1 MNLRISKI
9 AVKNFKGIKSLDI
22 DLTDNAVISGQNASG
37 KTSIMDAVSWLLFDK
52 DSAGNSKFEVRPL
65 DAEGNKVHQIDI
77 SVEGTFEADGKTYV
91 LSKTQKE
98 NWVKKRGTENPV
110 LQGNKNEFSVN
121 GYPKSDKDY
130 KAFVSALVDEDIF
143 KLLTNPLAFPSL
155 DWKKQRAILMSIV
168 ADIDN
173 AEIGK
178 DVPGFHLIVPEL
190 EVASLD
196 DIKKKHTKER
206 NELRKRQEEIPV
218 RIDALFE
225 QKQEVDEK
233 GINAEKD
240 RLKVEIEE
248 EKAKLPE
255 SSDKTLAEINTKIN
269 ALNNALYALKVKAS
283 EAQNKKY
290 AELNATIDALYE
302 EWRRACTEAAD
313 KKREMDKAK
322 DTVETL
328 NRSIKNLQTNYRT
341 VSAEEFDETQ
351 LVCKT
356 CGQKLPKTRIESYRK
371 QFAKNK
377 ADALSLIEADGK
389 NMSVKRNAENER
401 YEALR
406 AELSELDKV
415 VSAKRKAYEE
425 ADSKRKAIPDEPVDY
440 KNTPE
445 YKEISDKY
453 LHLKQ
458 EQAHAKDHDMERAE
472 GLARINEKESHIDIL
487 DRQLFQ
493 LEVNAKLD
501 AKIEELRI
509 ELKET
514 AQMVANHEQIL
525 SVLDSYIRALSKKIN
540 DQFEGLEFKLFE
552 DQLNGGVKETCSI
565 TYGGV
570 PYSDL
575 NTGHRI
581 VAGCQIIRELQ
592 KIYGASVPVWIDN
605 AEGLS
610 EGNEPE
616 MPCQI
621 IMLKVTNDPLITV
634 H

>member
-173 AEIGK
+173 TEIGK
-178 DVPGFHLIVPEL
+178 DVPGFHLIAPEL

-225 QKQEVDEK
+225 QKQEVDEN

-240 RLKVEIEE
+240 RLKAEIAKEE
-248 EKAKLPE
+248 QNLPE
-255 SSDKTLAEINTKIN
+255 PSDKVLLEINNKIN

-302 EWRRACTEAAD
+302 EWRMACTEPLTAVSRICRRTTELFLR
-313 KKREMDKAK
+313 KSSMKRSLSVKLAGRNFRK
-322 DTVETL
+322 RGL
-328 NRSIKNLQTNYRT
+328 NRTGSSLPRT
-341 VSAEEFDETQ
+341 
-351 LVCKT
+351 
-356 CGQKLPKTRIESYRK
+356 K
-371 QFAKNK
+371 Q
-377 ADALSLIEADGK
+377 
-389 NMSVKRNAENER
+389 
-401 YEALR
+401 
-406 AELSELDKV
+406 
-415 VSAKRKAYEE
+415 
-425 ADSKRKAIPDEPVDY
+425 
-440 KNTPE
+440 
-445 YKEISDKY
+445 
-453 LHLKQ
+453 
-458 EQAHAKDHDMERAE
+458 
-472 GLARINEKESHIDIL
+472 
-487 DRQLFQ
+487 
-493 LEVNAKLD
+493 
-501 AKIEELRI
+501 
-509 ELKET
+509 
-514 AQMVANHEQIL
+514 
-525 SVLDSYIRALSKKIN
+525 
-540 DQFEGLEFKLFE
+540 
-552 DQLNGGVKETCSI
+552 
-565 TYGGV
+565 
-570 PYSDL
+570 
-575 NTGHRI
+575 
-581 VAGCQIIRELQ
+581 
-592 KIYGASVPVWIDN
+592 
-605 AEGLS
+605 
-610 EGNEPE
+610 
-616 MPCQI
+616 MPF
-621 IMLKVTNDPLITV
+621 L
-634 H
+634 

>member
-225 QKQEVDEK
+225 QKQEVDEN

-240 RLKVEIEE
+240 RLKAEIA
-248 EKAKLPE
+248 KAEQNLPE
-255 SSDKTLAEINTKIN
+255 PSDKVLLEINNKIN

-283 EAQNKKY
+283 ESQNQKY
-290 AELNATIDALYE
+290 AELNSTIDTLYA
-302 EWRRACTEAAD
+302 EWQRACTEAAD

-401 YEALR
+401 YEALQ

-415 VSAKRKAYEE
+415 VSAKREAYEE
-425 ADSKRKAIPDEPVDY
+425 ANSKRKAIPDEPVDY

-621 IMLKVTNDPLITV
+621 IMLKVTNDPVITV

>member
-178 DVPGFHLIVPEL
+178 DVPGFHLIAPEL

-225 QKQEVDEK
+225 QKQEVDER

-240 RLKVEIEE
+240 RLKAEIEE

-255 SSDKTLAEINTKIN
+255 SSDKTLTEINSKIN

-302 EWRRACTEAAD
+302 EWRTACTEAAD

-401 YEALR
+401 YEALQ

-415 VSAKRKAYEE
+415 VSAKREAYEE

-501 AKIEELRI
+501 AKIEELRS

-621 IMLKVTNDPLITV
+621 IMLKVTNDPVITV

>member
-9 AVKNFKGIKSLDI
+9 AVKNFKGIKSLGI

-155 DWKKQRAILMSIV
+155 DWKLQRSILMSIV

-178 DVPGFHLIVPEL
+178 DVPGFHLIAPEL

-240 RLKVEIEE
+240 RLKAEIEE

-356 CGQKLPKTRIESYRK
+356 CGQKLPKTRIESFRK
-371 QFAKNK
+371 QFVKNK

-389 NMSVKRNAENER
+389 NMSEKRNVENER
-401 YEALR
+401 YEALQ
-406 AELSELDKV
+406 AELAELDKV
-415 VSAKRKAYEE
+415 VSAKREAYEE

-445 YKEISDKY
+445 YKEISGKY

-472 GLARINEKESHIDIL
+472 GLARINEKESQIDIL
-487 DRQLFQ
+487 DFQLFQ

-501 AKIEELRI
+501 AKIEELRS

-621 IMLKVTNDPLITV
+621 IMLKVTNDPVITV

>member
-178 DVPGFHLIVPEL
+178 DVPGFHLIAPEL

-255 SSDKTLAEINTKIN
+255 SSDKTLAEINAKIN

-290 AELNATIDALYE
+290 AELNATIDTLYA
-302 EWRRACTEAAD
+302 EWQRACTEAAD

-401 YEALR
+401 YEALQ

-415 VSAKRKAYEE
+415 VSAKREAYEE

-501 AKIEELRI
+501 AKIEELRS

-616 MPCQI
+616 MPCQT
-621 IMLKVTNDPLITV
+621 IMLKVTNDPIITV

>member
-1 MNLRISKI
+1 MNLKI
-9 AVKNFKGIKSLDI
+9 KNIAIKNFKGVKSLDL

-233 GINAEKD
+233 GISAEKD
-240 RLKVEIEE
+240 RLKAEIEE

-283 EAQNKKY
+283 EAQNKRY

-356 CGQKLPKTRIESYRK
+356 CGQKLPKTRIESIRK

-389 NMSVKRNAENER
+389 NMSEKRNAENER
-401 YEALR
+401 YEALQ
-406 AELSELDKV
+406 AELAELDKV
-415 VSAKRKAYEE
+415 VSAKREAYEE
-425 ADSKRKAIPDEPVDY
+425 ANSKRKAIPDEPVDY

-458 EQAHAKDHDMERAE
+458 EQAHAKDHDVERAE
-472 GLARINEKESHIDIL
+472 GLARINEKENQIEIL

-501 AKIEELRI
+501 AKIEELRS

-616 MPCQI
+616 LPCQI
-621 IMLKVTNDPLITV
+621 IMLKVTNDPVITV

>member
-9 AVKNFKGIKSLDI
+9 AVKNFKGIKSLGI

-178 DVPGFHLIVPEL
+178 DVPGFHLIAPEL

-255 SSDKTLAEINTKIN
+255 SSDKTLTEINSKIN

-302 EWRRACTEAAD
+302 EWRMACTEAAD

-371 QFAKNK
+371 QFIKNK
-377 ADALSLIEADGK
+377 ADAISLIEADGK
-389 NMSVKRNAENER
+389 NMSEKRNVENER
-401 YEALR
+401 YEALQ
-406 AELSELDKV
+406 AELAELDKV

-472 GLARINEKESHIDIL
+472 GLARINEKESQIDIL

-501 AKIEELRI
+501 AKIEELRA

-621 IMLKVTNDPLITV
+621 IMLKVTNDPVITV

>member
-1 MNLRISKI
+1 MNLKI
-9 AVKNFKGIKSLDI
+9 KNIAIKNFKGVKSLDL

-65 DAEGNKVHQIDI
+65 DAEGNKIHQIEI
-77 SVEGTFEADGKTYV
+77 YVEGTFDIDGKTYI

-121 GYPKSDKDY
+121 GYPKSEKDY
-130 KAFVSALVDEDIF
+130 KAFVSAIVDGDIF

-155 DWKKQRAILMSIV
+155 DWKLQRSILMSIV
-168 ADIDN
+168 ADIGN

-178 DVPGFHLIVPEL
+178 DVPGFHLIAPEL

-240 RLKVEIEE
+240 RLKAEIEE

-356 CGQKLPKTRIESYRK
+356 CGQKLPKTRIESFRK

-389 NMSVKRNAENER
+389 NMSEKRNSENER
-401 YEALR
+401 YESLQAEV
-406 AELSELDKV
+406 AELGKV

-445 YKEISDKY
+445 YKEISDNY

-472 GLARINEKESHIDIL
+472 GLARINEKENQIEIL

-501 AKIEELRI
+501 AKIEELRN

-514 AQMVANHEQIL
+514 AQMVADHEQIL

-616 MPCQI
+616 LSCQT
-621 IMLKVTNDPLITV
+621 IMLKVTNDPVITV